1 LTKATFDATTA
12 NPYEAEIKRGEERIL
27 VDRVM
32 WLGMSS
38 VNGQVRAVA
47 SLKLSKLAARL
58 RTEAGPT
65 EAEQAQRFLERPAA
79 TQQPIPAADA
89 PPGAPIG
96 DTGMDF
102 LAPIRCNWDPAHP
115 DYWYDELQ

>member
-47 SLKLSKLAARL
+47 SVL
-58 RTEAGPT
+58 
-65 EAEQAQRFLERPAA
+65 AQRAAEDSKSREPERNTFRVIEALLRLAVQEQLEHEPA
-79 TQQPIPAADA
+79 
-89 PPGAPIG
+89 
-96 DTGMDF
+96 
-102 LAPIRCNWDPAHP
+102 R
-115 DYWYDELQ
+115 